1 MDFIII
7 SVGNELLSG
16 DIVNTTSAYIANKLT
31 HSGHR
36 VIKMITI
43 PDVIDI
49 ISAEVSQASQNAD
62 HVIVTG
68 GLGVTHDDITAEGIA
83 KATNK
88 ELEINEEVVS
98 FLKTRMKNEDA
109 MERMATIPEGAEVVN
124 NVVGAAP
131 GFMVDN
137 ISVMPGVPEEMK
149 YILDK
154 FLPQYGSHNY
164 FEDRL
169 MVKGYEDKI
178 MEKLNSVVDEFQ
190 DVEVGSYPKPGYIVI
205 KFSGK
210 EKDKVKAAKEK
221 LENMIKQ

>member
-16 DIVNTTSAYIANKLT
+16 DIVNTNSAYIADKLT
-31 HSGHR
+31 HSGHN
-36 VIKMITI
+36 VTKMITI

-49 ISAEVSQASQNAD
+49 IAAEVSQASQNGD

-68 GLGVTHDDITAEGIA
+68 GLGVTHDDVTAEGIS
-83 KATNK
+83 KATSRDLK
-88 ELEINEEVVS
+88 INEEVLS
-98 FLKTRMKNEDA
+98 FLKTRMKNEEA
-109 MERMATIPEGAEVVN
+109 MERMATIPEGSEVVN

-131 GFMVDN
+131 GFVVDN

-154 FLPQYGSHNY
+154 LLSVYGSHNY

-178 MEKLNSVVDEFQ
+178 MEKLNSVVDEFE

-210 EKDKVKAAKEK
+210 DKERVKAAKEK
-221 LENMIKQ
+221 LESMI

>member
-16 DIVNTTSAYIANKLT
+16 DIVNTNSAYIANKLT
-31 HSGHR
+31 RSGHN
-36 VIKMITI
+36 VIKMLTI
-43 PDVIDI
+43 PDVVDVI
-49 ISAEVSQASQNAD
+49 AQEVVDASQKAD

-68 GLGVTHDDITAEGIA
+68 GLGVTHDDVTAEGVA
-83 KATNK
+83 KATNR
-88 ELEINEEVVS
+88 ELKVNDEVFS
-98 FLKTRMKNEDA
+98 FLRARMKNETA
-109 MERMATIPEGAEVVN
+109 IKSMATIPEGSEVVN

-154 FLPQYGSHNY
+154 FLPKYGSYNY
-164 FEDRL
+164 FEER
-169 MVKGYEDKI
+169 MVVKGHEDKI
-178 MEKLNSVVDEFQ
+178 MESLNSVVDEFE
-190 DVEVGSYPKPGYIVI
+190 DVEIGSYPKPGYIMI

-210 EKDKVKAAKEK
+210 DEKRVKAAKEK
-221 LENMIKQ
+221 LEDLIKQ

>member
-16 DIVNTTSAYIANKLT
+16 DIVNTNSAYIANQLT
-31 HSGHR
+31 HSGHK
-36 VIKMITI
+36 VIKMVTI

-49 ISAEVSQASQNAD
+49 IAAEVSQTRQDAD

-68 GLGVTHDDITAEGIA
+68 GLGVTHDDVTAEGIS
-83 KATNK
+83 KATGR
-88 ELEINEEVVS
+88 ELEINEEVLS
-98 FLKTRMKNEDA
+98 FLKTRMKNEEA
-109 MERMATIPEGAEVVN
+109 MESMATIPQSSEVVN

-154 FLPQYGSHNY
+154 LLPKYGSHNY

-178 MEKLNSVVDEFQ
+178 MEKMSSIVDEFE

-210 EKDKVKAAKEK
+210 DKERVKTAKEK
-221 LENMIKQ
+221 LESMIK